1 VIALVLVGSA
11 LAVNVASRE
20 VPCPLGTGTARVYTR
35 VSANGAGGHDSDL
48 AGYSSDGQWRTY
60 RVSTCTPSLL
70 SLYGADMDAPIPAE
84 RAAEVTAAL
93 QKAVA
98 ALPDPGSPTPW
109 ERYGLAAAVYEA
121 LGRDAAFL
129 GDVWVEASWTAR
141 DAAVGYYAGLQGPA
155 GARALLKAGAAEL
168 SKPIAPDARKRVLY
182 NLARVAHRGGWT
194 AERDAWLARFEAA
207 GALTAREQQGLAR
220 FRHLARDVETALQDR
235 AIAAYTTAL
244 RGTLPYDEK
253 VRVTYVLA
261 DLLRRRDRP
270 RDALPLYTLVAND
283 SRAPENLRSMA
294 LFLAGPLADALDPK
308 DRPKSAAPSTVPSA
322 R

>member
-1 VIALVLVGSA
+1 MIALLLVGTA

-20 VPCPLGTGTARVYTR
+20 VACPLGTGTARVYTR
-35 VSANGAGGHDSDL
+35 VSSNGAGGHDSDL

-70 SLYGADMDAPIPAE
+70 SLYGADMDAPIPPD
-84 RAAEVTAAL
+84 RAAAVTTAL

-98 ALPDPGSPTPW
+98 ALPDPGAPTPW

-121 LGRDAAFL
+121 LGRDEVFL
-129 GDVWVEASWTAR
+129 GDLWVEASWTAR

-155 GARALLKAGAAEL
+155 GARALLDAGAAEL
-168 SKPIAPDARKRVLY
+168 AKPLAADARKRVLY
-182 NLARVAHRGGWT
+182 NLARVAHRGGWP

-207 GALTAREQQGLAR
+207 GALTTREREGLAR
-220 FRHLARDVETALQDR
+220 FRRLAREVETALQDR

-244 RGTLPYDEK
+244 RATLPYDEK

-283 SRAPENLRSMA
+283 ARAPENLRSMA
-294 LFLAGPLADALDPK
+294 LFLAGPIADALDPRAAK
-308 DRPKSAAPSTVPSA
+308 PASSTAPPK

>member
-1 VIALVLVGSA
+1 MIALVLVGSA

-84 RAAEVTAAL
+84 RAAAVTAAL

-155 GARALLKAGAAEL
+155 GARALLEAGAAEL

-308 DRPKSAAPSTVPSA
+308 DRPKPAAPSTVPSA